1 MNLQE
6 VKLLI
11 RDVRDFPKAG
21 ILFKDITPILANPE
35 ARKLLI
41 KLLAEQFASDG
52 IEAVAGIEARG
63 FLFGMALADVLNVPF
78 LPVRKA
84 GKLPYKRLSESYDL
98 EYGTATVEIHEDA
111 VRSGQKILIH
121 DDLLATG
128 GTAAA
133 AGRLVKRLGGEVTGY
148 SFVISL
154 PFLNGKHNLEQ
165 SFDAPVR
172 SIFDF

>member
-21 ILFKDITPILANPE
+21 IVFKDITPILANPE

-41 KLLAEQFASDG
+41 KLLADQFASDG

-111 VRSGQKILIH
+111 LRSGQKILIH

-133 AGRLVKRLGGEVTGY
+133 AGRLVKRLGGEVTGF

-154 PFLNGKHNLEQ
+154 PFLNGKRNLEQ